1 VTHTRQDLLNAL
13 MEAPRFGYRPPPH
26 PLFHS
31 LLRASAPPKPVG
43 RTAPAPA
50 AQPPRLCVRRR
61 TSPPAASEGHAVAP
75 EVGTAV
81 PTLAEVER
89 LGGISMQ
96 LDIAVER
103 RRSFWWRLVAKLQF
117 FRS

>member
-1 VTHTRQDLLNAL
+1 
-13 MEAPRFGYRPPPH
+13 
-26 PLFHS
+26 
-31 LLRASAPPKPVG
+31 
-43 RTAPAPA
+43 
-50 AQPPRLCVRRR
+50 
-61 TSPPAASEGHAVAP
+61 VAP

-117 FRS
+117 SAHRNVLAPAKALSLHLARADSEEVSHFQLFHGISWWARTE

>member
-1 VTHTRQDLLNAL
+1 VTHTQQDLINAL
-13 MEAPRFGYRPPPH
+13 MSAPRFGYRPPPH

-31 LLRASAPPKPVG
+31 LLRASAPPKPPKPTG
-43 RTAPAPA
+43 T
-50 AQPPRLCVRRR
+50 
-61 TSPPAASEGHAVAP
+61 EM
-75 EVGTAV
+75 VGTAV
-81 PTLAEVER
+81 PTPPVAVERPPAAPEAVER
-89 LGGISMQ
+89 LGGVSMQ

>member
-1 VTHTRQDLLNAL
+1 

-50 AQPPRLCVRRR
+50 ASHRDCAYDVVRALLR
-61 TSPPAASEGHAVAP
+61 PLKGMQWHP
-75 EVGTAV
+75 EVGAAV